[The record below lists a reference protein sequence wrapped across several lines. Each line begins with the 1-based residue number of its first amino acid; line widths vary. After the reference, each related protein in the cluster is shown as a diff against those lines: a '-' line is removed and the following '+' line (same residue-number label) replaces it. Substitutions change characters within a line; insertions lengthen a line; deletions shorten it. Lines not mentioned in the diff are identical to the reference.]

1 MLCVLKENNLIEEFL
16 QGIDYRKVIKGNE
29 IKEAVAN
36 IRQEMLSTLK
46 KELRLCKKDIS
57 KEKEINN
64 KLLSFPKE
72 DSNYTAS

>member
-1 MLCVLKENNLIEEFL
+1 MLCVLMENNLIEEFL
-16 QGIDYRKVIKGNE
+16 QGIDYRKGIKGNE